1 MSHPTI
7 EAPPPLPTSESR
19 PWGFWMTTG
28 FTVAI
33 YGIYIVIQTGIG
45 VIMAVLWSVRQGG
58 ADPSAYAEDL
68 INNGLFVAVATLVAG
83 PLCILVTLALAHF
96 RKGITLR
103 DYLALRRPPILQFIG
118 WTVLTVVVLFGM
130 DSVRIAVGEPLVP
143 EIVVAWYET
152 AVLLPVLVLA
162 IVVTAPVMEELV
174 TRGFMYRGLAAS
186 RVGVPGA
193 IVLTSL
199 FWAALH
205 FGQYNL
211 LNTGMIFLFG
221 LILGGAR
228 ATSGS
233 IYLPLFLHALNNGI
247 STFQIAYF
255 IGQAGQ

>member
-1 MSHPTI
+1 MSYASI
-7 EAPPPLPTSESR
+7 EAPPPLPTSEPR
-19 PWGFWMTTG
+19 PWGFWMTTM

-33 YGIYIVIQTGIG
+33 YGIYIVIQIVVG
-45 VIMAVLWSVRQGG
+45 VVMAVVWAVRHEG
-58 ADPSAYAEDL
+58 ADPGAYAEDL
-68 INNGLFVAVATLVAG
+68 MNNGLFVAAATLIAG
-83 PLCILVTLALAHF
+83 PVCILLTLVLAYF

-103 DYLALRRPPILQFIG
+103 DYFALKRPPILQCVG
-118 WTVLTVVVLFGM
+118 WTVLTVAVLFAM
-130 DSVRIAVGEPLVP
+130 DFIRISLGEPLVP

-152 AVLLPVLVLA
+152 AHFLPVLVLA
-162 IVVTAPVMEELV
+162 IVVVAPVMEELV
-174 TRGFMYRGLAAS
+174 ARGFMYRGLAAS
-186 RVGVPGA
+186 RVGVAGA

-211 LNTGMIFLFG
+211 LNTGMIFVFG

-233 IYLPLFLHALNNGI
+233 LYLPLFLHALNNGI

-255 IGQAGQ
+255 IGQNG